1 MVWQT
6 VKALLAKWRQI
17 KYRKMTKLA
26 LQRRLDS
33 ITKQAALFALQEDLR
48 LESIESEQNS
58 SQEPKK
64 LLNASELA
72 GLNDREAL

>member
-6 VKALLAKWRQI
+6 VKALIAKWRKI
-17 KYRKMTKLA
+17 KYRKMMKFA

-48 LESIESEQNS
+48 LESIESEQNVR
-58 SQEPKK
+58 QEPKAHV
-64 LLNASELA
+64 NESELV
-72 GLNDREAL
+72 GLNDR